1 MVRGGMRLRTP
12 SLAGMAIGALPTGVK
27 RGHPAAKQQF
37 GSRDWRQGLEERIMT
52 TKQVAVITGGAS
64 GIGEATARRFAADG
78 YAVVILDQNQEAG
91 ATVATSLGSSATFY
105 ACDVTDA
112 RQLDRLAATVEAEL
126 GPADVLVTSAGLIP
140 NSEGIMDMDM
150 AAHDRMWQVNYNGT
164 VHACRSFARQ
174 MIPRQRGAILT
185 LGSINSRMPLPI
197 PAYNMGKAAIE
208 RLTQLLAV
216 ELGRHGIRVNS
227 VAPTYVMTPPL
238 RAKVA
243 SGQRDLNKIMAVHA
257 LKQLPEPKDIAN
269 AIAFL
274 CSDAAAT
281 ITGILL
287 PVDAGWL
294 AGVSYRTYAGGV
306 PWQE

>member
-1 MVRGGMRLRTP
+1 MEDKAMRQ
-12 SLAGMAIGALPTGVK
+12 K
-27 RGHPAAKQQF
+27 H
-37 GSRDWRQGLEERIMT
+37 
-52 TKQVAVITGGAS
+52 VAVVTGGAS

-78 YAVVILDQNQEAG
+78 YVVAILDRNVQAG
-91 ATVATSLGSSATFY
+91 AQVARALGEAAGFY

-112 RQLDRLAATVEAEL
+112 NELDALAATIEAEL
-126 GPADVLVTSAGLIP
+126 GPVDVLVTSAGLIP
-140 NSEGIMDMDM
+140 NCEGIMEMDM
-150 AAHDRMWQVNYNGT
+150 AAHDRMWQVNYHGT
-164 VHACRSFARQ
+164 VHACRAFARR
-174 MIPRQRGAILT
+174 MIPRQRGAIVT

-208 RLTQLLAV
+208 RFTQLLAV
-216 ELGRHGIRVNS
+216 ELGRHAIRVNS

-238 RAKVA
+238 RAKVQ

-257 LKQLPEPKDIAN
+257 LRQLPEPSDIAN

-274 CSDAAAT
+274 CSPQAAS

>member
-1 MVRGGMRLRTP
+1 VAA
-12 SLAGMAIGALPTGVK
+12 SLG
-27 RGHPAAKQQF
+27 
-37 GSRDWRQGLEERIMT
+37 
-52 TKQVAVITGGAS
+52 GGAK
-64 GIGEATARRFAADG
+64 
-78 YAVVILDQNQEAG
+78 
-91 ATVATSLGSSATFY
+91 FY

-112 RQLDRLAATVEAEL
+112 GALDSLAAKVEAEL
-126 GPADVLVTSAGLIP
+126 GAADVLVTSAGLIP

-150 AAHDRMWQVNYNGT
+150 AAHDRMWQVNYHGT

-174 MIPRQRGAILT
+174 MIRRQRGAIVT

-227 VAPTYVMTPPL
+227 VGPTYVMTPPL

-243 SGQRDLNKIMAVHA
+243 AGQRDLNKIMAVHA

-281 ITGILL
+281 ITGVLL

-306 PWQE
+306 PWPE